1 MNTRRNRHSVFK
13 TGLAT
18 GLALSALATLAQVQ
32 PLPEEL
38 SGRWTFAAA
47 GRSNTFSLDQIKP
60 TGDKTFTA
68 VLTWWT
74 SDPACM
80 IRKVPLAGRLTEGG
94 IAFDAKTRCDVEFTA
109 ELNREAKEWVG
120 KAVTKG
126 ATSVTLEVRAK

>member
-1 MNTRRNRHSVFK
+1 MSTLRNVRSVFS

-18 GLALSALATLAQVQ
+18 GLALSAVSALAQVQ

-38 SGRWTFAAA
+38 SGRWTLAAT
-47 GRSNTFSLDQIKP
+47 GRTNTFSLDQIKP
-60 TGDKTFTA
+60 TGDQAFTA

-80 IRKVPLAGRLTEGG
+80 IRKAPLVGRLTDAGF
-94 IAFDAKTRCDVEFTA
+94 AFDAKTKCDVEFTA
-109 ELNREAKEWVG
+109 ELIRQEKEWVG

-126 ATSVTLEVRAK
+126 TNSVTVEVRAR